1 MEVFYDWISL
11 LLWSVEL
18 TILSIALVFV
28 FFAIRGISQDAV
40 LHYNYRVLMIIVI
53 LRAPIQTI
61 SRCVVIYNRA
71 FVYGPVE
78 FPTELQ
84 SGINAGKRFQQS
96 EVGFALFFLAFER
109 IFACSDD
116 KYEGRFRR
124 TQSKAFITAFFLFP
138 GLLMLGLFFVNGASL
153 SSAVETTL
161 TLFAYFLA
169 AITILILWR
178 ISLSKFARRHSLGL
192 QLSAKFAT
200 TQNIR
205 ASRISFP
212 CILNECICYGLIVIL
227 GVISVTIL
235 KQEAGS
241 DPTKLSHAFDMIAAY
256 QSLFIPLF
264 LTYKR
269 RSIKRESMAN
279 IQSVDREK
287 ATDVYFQAYQSRW

>member
-1 MEVFYDWISL
+1 
-11 LLWSVEL
+11 
-18 TILSIALVFV
+18 
-28 FFAIRGISQDAV
+28 
-40 LHYNYRVLMIIVI
+40 
-53 LRAPIQTI
+53 
-61 SRCVVIYNRA
+61 
-71 FVYGPVE
+71 
-78 FPTELQ
+78 
-84 SGINAGKRFQQS
+84 
-96 EVGFALFFLAFER
+96 
-109 IFACSDD
+109 
-116 KYEGRFRR
+116 
-124 TQSKAFITAFFLFP
+124 
-138 GLLMLGLFFVNGASL
+138 SL